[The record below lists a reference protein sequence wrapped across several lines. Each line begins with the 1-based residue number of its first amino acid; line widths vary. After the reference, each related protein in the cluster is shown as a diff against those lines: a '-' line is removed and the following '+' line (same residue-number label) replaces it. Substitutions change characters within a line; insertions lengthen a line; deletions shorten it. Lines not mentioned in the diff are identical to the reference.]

1 MWVQMCVGVWVC
13 RCVGVFSLH
22 EQICIQVID
31 GVTED
36 VATLSVC

>member
-1 MWVQMCVGVWVC
+1 MCG
-13 RCVGVFSLH
+13 CVGVFSLH

-31 GVTED
+31 CVTEN